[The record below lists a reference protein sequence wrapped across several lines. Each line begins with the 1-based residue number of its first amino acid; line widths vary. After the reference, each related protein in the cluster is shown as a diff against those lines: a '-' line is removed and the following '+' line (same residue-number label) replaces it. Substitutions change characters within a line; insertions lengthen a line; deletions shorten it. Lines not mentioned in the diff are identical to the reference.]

1 MNQSD
6 EEATI
11 ESDDKALNTRQK
23 GSISLIL
30 FSLFIFLLIPIHS
43 VEIADYSG
51 NTFQEVRDEMVCG
64 VERCQMK
71 VSIVDLWTCDYE
83 GQNADAFCT
92 SDAKNS
98 GATIGIL
105 SILISLLLL
114 VSCLKFF
121 SDPEKATPPV
131 SGD

>member
-1 MNQSD
+1 MDGDD
-6 EEATI
+6 E
-11 ESDDKALNTRQK
+11 ALNPRQK
-23 GSISLIL
+23 GSISLII
-30 FSLFIFLLIPIHS
+30 FILCLFLLLPIHT

-51 NTFQEVRDEMVCG
+51 NTFQEFRDEIVCG

-83 GQNADAFCT
+83 GQNMDPFCT

-105 SILISLLLL
+105 SISISILLMAY
-114 VSCLKFF
+114 CLKFF
-121 SDPEKATPPV
+121 SDPDKNDID
-131 SGD
+131 SDQGRDNS

>member
-1 MNQSD
+1 MNRSD

-83 GQNADAFCT
+83 GQKHGCFLHFRCQ
-92 SDAKNS
+92 
-98 GATIGIL
+98 
-105 SILISLLLL
+105 
-114 VSCLKFF
+114 KFRCNYWDTF
-121 SDPEKATPPV
+121 NLDIAIIVGVLPQIFLRS
-131 SGD
+131 

>member
-1 MNQSD
+1 MDGDD
-6 EEATI
+6 E
-11 ESDDKALNTRQK
+11 ALNPRQK
-23 GSISLIL
+23 GSISLII
-30 FSLFIFLLIPIHS
+30 FILCLFLLLPIHT

-83 GQNADAFCT
+83 GQNTDAFCT

-105 SILISLLLL
+105 SISISILLMAY
-114 VSCLKFF
+114 CLKFF
-121 SDPEKATPPV
+121 SDPEKNDID
-131 SGD
+131 SDQGLDNS

>member
-1 MNQSD
+1 MD
-6 EEATI
+6 EA
-11 ESDDKALNTRQK
+11 DKALNPRQK
-23 GSISLIL
+23 SSISLISFL
-30 FSLFIFLLIPIHS
+30 LCIFLLLPIHT

-64 VERCQMK
+64 VERCFVK

-83 GQNADAFCT
+83 VQHPSTNVFCT

-105 SILISLLLL
+105 SISVSLLLIAF
-114 VSCLKFF
+114 CLKYF
-121 SDPEKATPPV
+121 SEPEKNDTDYEQGLDK
-131 SGD
+131 S